1 MTRLLS
7 ITELK
12 EVAIILF
19 IDDFQRIC
27 NEENII
33 ITKHADKRLLKRG
46 ITVDDIMNAIRTGDI
61 IKQYED
67 DKPFPSCLVLG
78 STEYNKFIHIVVS
91 IDKNFLYIITAY
103 YPDEYLWETDLRNRK
118 ER

>member
-1 MTRLLS
+1 MILN
-7 ITELK
+7 IDEFHKICK
-12 EVAIILF
+12 E
-19 IDDFQRIC
+19 D
-27 NEENII
+27 NII

-46 ITVDDIMNAIRTGDI
+46 ITVDDIINAVMTGEI

-78 STEYNKFIHIVVS
+78 STEKNKFIHIVVS
-91 IDKNFLYIITAY
+91 IDNNFLYIITAY
-103 YPDEYLWETDLRNRK
+103 YPDEYLWEADLRNRK